1 MEFQV
6 QFWPTFSRSSPLKKI
21 IGKKCKLIKIIYSAD
36 LNHSIFLFFFA
47 FIRVHLFDSNVESFY
62 VVLGDSINVF
72 MDSVA
77 LVMVS
82 CKQRSLFL
90 LSFSESTNCC

>member
-1 MEFQV
+1 M
-6 QFWPTFSRSSPLKKI
+6 
-21 IGKKCKLIKIIYSAD
+21 
-36 LNHSIFLFFFA
+36 
-47 FIRVHLFDSNVESFY
+47 HLFDSNVESFY

-77 LVMVS
+77 LVMVN